1 MKLILQRHILI
12 SFTLAV
18 LPTLLWAQTRVYF
31 DPLRFETA
39 IAAFEASDKVSPPP
53 PGGILFTGSSSIRF
67 WHDRLLRDMQGLTVI
82 PRGYGGSTMQD
93 AVYYID
99 RVVIPYQPRAI
110 VLYEGDNDIGAYDI
124 PATQVR
130 DLFQLFV
137 SSVHRRLP
145 QTRIYMLAIKP
156 SILRQ
161 KYWPQ
166 MQSAN
171 SLLKAVCDSDN
182 RLYFIDV
189 ANPLLLPNGSPNPE
203 LFREDNLHLN
213 SKGYDLWA
221 SILKPALKEHES
233 KFE

>member
-1 MKLILQRHILI
+1 MKLLLKRYILI
-12 SFTLAV
+12 SFILIV
-18 LPTLLWAQTRVYF
+18 LPSILWAQNKVYF
-31 DPLRFETA
+31 DPQRFESA
-39 IAAFEASDKVSPPP
+39 IAAFEAADKVSPPA

-67 WHDRLLRDMQGLTVI
+67 WHDRLARDMQGLTVI

-93 AVYYID
+93 AVYYIN
-99 RVVIPYQPRAI
+99 RVVLPYKPRAI

-137 SSVHRRLP
+137 AMVHDHLP

-171 SLLKAVCDSDN
+171 SLLKAVCESDN
-182 RLYFIDV
+182 RLYYIDV
-189 ANPLLLPNGSPNPE
+189 ASPLLLPDGSPNPE

-213 SKGYDLWA
+213 PKGYDLWT
-221 SILKPALKEHES
+221 SVVKPVLMEYEAQYE
-233 KFE
+233 

>member
-1 MKLILQRHILI
+1 MKLLLKRRILI
-12 SFTLAV
+12 SFILAI
-18 LPTLLWAQTRVYF
+18 LPSILWAQNKVYF
-31 DPLRFETA
+31 EPQRFEAA
-39 IAAFEASDKVSPPP
+39 IAAFETADKVSPPAA
-53 PGGILFTGSSSIRF
+53 GGILFTGSSSIRF
-67 WHDRLLRDMQGLTVI
+67 WHDRLARDMQGLTVI

-99 RVVIPYQPRAI
+99 RVVLPYQPRAI

-166 MQSAN
+166 MQLAN
-171 SLLKAVCDSDN
+171 SLLKAVCDSDE

-189 ANPLLLPNGSPNPE
+189 ASPLLLPDGSPNPE
-203 LFREDNLHLN
+203 FFREDNLHLN
-213 SKGYDLWA
+213 NKGYDVW
-221 SILKPALKEHES
+221 SVTVKPVLMSHEQ
-233 KFE
+233 KYE

>member
-1 MKLILQRHILI
+1 MKLLLKRYILI
-12 SFTLAV
+12 SFILIV
-18 LPTLLWAQTRVYF
+18 LPSILWAQNKVYF
-31 DPLRFETA
+31 DPQRFESA
-39 IAAFEASDKVSPPP
+39 IAAFEAADKVSPPA

-67 WHDRLLRDMQGLTVI
+67 WHDRLARDMQGLTVI

-93 AVYYID
+93 AVYYIN
-99 RVVIPYQPRAI
+99 RVVLPYKPRAI

-137 SSVHRRLP
+137 AMVHDHLP

-171 SLLKAVCDSDN
+171 SLLKAVCESDN
-182 RLYFIDV
+182 RLYYIDV
-189 ANPLLLPNGSPNPE
+189 ASPLLLPDGSPNPE

-213 SKGYDLWA
+213 PEGYELWT
-221 SILKPALKEHES
+221 SVVRPVLMVHEAQY
-233 KFE
+233 E